1 MGVKLDWQVEA
12 ERVHNRVGEDPR
24 SRRRRRLRRLR
35 VTVLI
40 LAATLVMG
48 TIGALILSRLSYVE
62 GVIERSLLET
72 VQAEIA
78 ALRIGNYPDFIALQR
93 SSSDA
98 WFQVQ
103 TEKFYRYQDLKSS
116 AGLNL
121 TGVVSSIAVDS
132 QRGRVVLEEVLN
144 GVLHQTVWFYWR
156 YTDGWRHVPSDLTF
170 WGETSSLKT
179 PHLTVN
185 YHTLDTALAGT
196 LSERAERWI
205 VEGCALLACETPPVL
220 TFEIIPDPGLTLG
233 ADPNRPDTIL
243 IPSPLASLERA
254 RADQP
259 ISASLEDQIA
269 LEVVHQLMGK
279 LAAWADPAPGA
290 DAAWL
295 RASLVESIVSSFT
308 GRSDPARSA
317 FMESLKGSYGTALMG
332 RLARELKPDS
342 TLTLLASMVG
352 TSVAQLAVDWRPFFQ
367 WRLDIEKTLLTRGDQ
382 YSVIALWDAAN
393 PASQDLLR
401 ARLNDPSAASAQ
413 VIGVSIAPGG
423 EGVARA
429 VVQVTVGDTP
439 GTLIWRLV
447 EGTWK
452 RSG

>member
-48 TIGALILSRLSYVE
+48 TLGALILSRLSYVE
-62 GVIERSLLET
+62 GVIERSLSET

-121 TGVVSSIAVDS
+121 TGVISSIEVDS

-144 GVLHQTVWFYWR
+144 GILHQTVWFYWR

-170 WGETSSLKT
+170 WGETASLKT
-179 PHLTVN
+179 PHLTVH
-185 YHTLDTALAGT
+185 YHTLDAALASA

-205 VEGCALLACETPPVL
+205 VEGCALLACEIPPAL
-220 TFEIIPDPGLTLG
+220 TFEIIPDPGLILG
-233 ADPNRPDTIL
+233 TDPNRPDTIL
-243 IPSPLASLERA
+243 IPSPLAAMERA

-295 RASLVESIVSSFT
+295 RASLVESVVSSFT
-308 GRSDPARSA
+308 GRSDPTRSA
-317 FMESLKGSYGTALMG
+317 FMESLKGSYGVALMG

-342 TLTLLASMVG
+342 TLNLLANMVG
-352 TSVAQLAVDWRPFFQ
+352 TSVDLLAVDWRPFFQ

-429 VVQVTVGDTP
+429 VVQVTVGDVP